1 MAWRFSSWEV
11 SSPGKPRRT
20 GEVGISRQASRLQGF
35 MSTFGDFNRDLVAD
49 MRAHKGKATS
59 GPFVGRDV
67 LILTTK
73 GAKSGE
79 TRVTP
84 IVYSR
89 DGDRYVIVASK
100 GGAPTNPHWFHNLMA
115 HPHVSVEVDGEKFAA
130 HARIV
135 DEREYERLY
144 EHHATKNPT
153 FHDYRKKT
161 TRKIPV
167 VLLER
172 V

>member
-1 MAWRFSSWEV
+1 M
-11 SSPGKPRRT
+11 G
-20 GEVGISRQASRLQGF
+20 
-35 MSTFGDFNRDLVAD
+35 TFGDFNRNLVED
-49 MRAHKGKATS
+49 MRANKGKPTS

-79 TRVTP
+79 ARVTP

-100 GGAPTNPHWFHNLMA
+100 GGAPTNPHWFHNLKA
-115 HPHVSVEVDGEKFAA
+115 HPHVTVEVDGEKFAA
-130 HARIV
+130 HARVV
-135 DEREYERLY
+135 DQDDYERLY
-144 EHHATKNPT
+144 KQHADINPG
-153 FHDYRKKT
+153 FWDYRQRT

-167 VLLER
+167 ILLER
-172 V
+172 VA